1 MKNRTILGILC
12 IVLAIAVMFGVAP
25 IVNKLSASKIT
36 IARVAMDVP
45 KGHQITDKD
54 VETVTVGGFNLP
66 KDIVKDIKT
75 VIGKY
80 AACDLK
86 AEDYILPAKIKETA
100 DNSDDIFRTL
110 DGNELAMS
118 IAIPSFAGGLSG
130 KLQNGDIVSVLVADK
145 DEAKGIIIPPEL
157 KWVKVIT
164 TTTATGND
172 RNEPIAKEDGTVELP
187 STVTLLVNTTQA
199 KLLAQA
205 NGNIYIVL
213 VFRGDEAMANKFLE
227 LQKEVFRNE

>member
-1 MKNRTILGILC
+1 MRNRTILGIFC
-12 IVLAIAVMFGVAP
+12 MILAVAVMFGVAP
-25 IVNKLSASKIT
+25 IVNKLSESKTDIV
-36 IARVAMDVP
+36 RVVTDVP

-54 VETVTVGGFNLP
+54 VEMVTVGGFNLP
-66 KDIVKDIKT
+66 ADIIKDTKA

-130 KLQNGDIVSVLVADK
+130 KLQNGDIISVIVLTDDA
-145 DEAKGIIIPPEL
+145 AKNTIIPPEL

-164 TTTATGND
+164 TTTAAGND
-172 RNEPIAKEDGTVELP
+172 RNDQISNEDETVELP

-205 NGNIYIVL
+205 NGNLYIVL
-213 VFRGDEAMANKFLE
+213 VFRGDEATANKFLE
-227 LQKEVFRNE
+227 LQKEVFANE

>member
-130 KLQNGDIVSVLVADK
+130 NSYVTRA
-145 DEAKGIIIPPEL
+145 
-157 KWVKVIT
+157 
-164 TTTATGND
+164 
-172 RNEPIAKEDGTVELP
+172 P
-187 STVTLLVNTTQA
+187 SEQYKNY
-199 KLLAQA
+199 
-205 NGNIYIVL
+205 GP
-213 VFRGDEAMANKFLE
+213 
-227 LQKEVFRNE
+227 